1 MNFLDGTLT
10 LAGDAAAVR
19 VGDIVLAEVPPPTG
33 VASGS
38 RVTLGLRPE
47 RVRLGPP
54 GTGAAALVDL
64 VEPTGLGAVV
74 HLLLGGQGLKL
85 FTTERLPLK
94 VGEPVGLSM
103 APSDLL
109 LFDPASGVRLRV

>member
-10 LAGDAAAVR
+10 LDGAAATVR
-19 VGDIVLAEVPPPTG
+19 VGDIVLAELRPPAG
-33 VASGS
+33 VATAS

-54 GTGAAALVDL
+54 GTGAAGLVDL

-74 HLLLGGQGLKL
+74 HLVIGGQALKL
-85 FTTERLPLK
+85 FTTERLVLK
-94 VGEPVGLSM
+94 VGEPVGLSV